1 LNGVQKSS
9 GQKNVR
15 HLIFLV
21 PRTLSATFLFKTH
34 FHESPGKIK
43 DAMAENQMTESE
55 KTSSEGRRPD
65 VGKSMEYSS
74 SRGVNRLVLIMNLMV
89 KKKKGKNVS
98 LSTVGGDG

>member
-1 LNGVQKSS
+1 MAGAAVGVEEALTSS
-9 GQKNVR
+9 GRSEEVER
-15 HLIFLV
+15 RIAG
-21 PRTLSATFLFKTH
+21 AT
-34 FHESPGKIK
+34 
-43 DAMAENQMTESE
+43 MTESE

-89 KKKKGKNVS
+89 KRKKKGKDVS